1 VPEGDDERGGGVA
14 DTFATATDLA
24 TYLEQDSVD
33 TASATQ
39 ALELATGAVQDY
51 CGWRILA
58 ETTTA
63 TLMPYGSVVTLPSTH
78 VTAITSVTEGGFA
91 VPPSGYWWLPS
102 GLITRYSSIG
112 VMYGYEMAW
121 RFPPVVVT
129 FTHGYAPAAIPQT
142 IKGVTLASAA
152 RVYDN
157 PTGLRSESAGDGQE
171 VKSTGSAQSFA
182 AAWLTDLEQEAC
194 RGYVADI
201 AAVFA

>member
-39 ALELATGAVQDY
+39 ALELATGAVQTY

-58 ETTTA
+58 ETVTGLSLAPIGNLVALPTA
-63 TLMPYGSVVTLPSTH
+63 YL
-78 VTAITSVTEGGFA
+78 TAVASVTEAGVPVSALGFGWTTSGLLSRFTFGGLSA
-91 VPPSGYWWLPS
+91 VP
-102 GLITRYSSIG
+102 
-112 VMYGYEMAW
+112 W
-121 RFPPVVVT
+121 RFPVVVT

-142 IKGVTLASAA
+142 IKGVTLAAAA

-171 VKSTGSAQSFA
+171 VKSTGSSQSFA

-194 RGYVADI
+194 RSFRADV